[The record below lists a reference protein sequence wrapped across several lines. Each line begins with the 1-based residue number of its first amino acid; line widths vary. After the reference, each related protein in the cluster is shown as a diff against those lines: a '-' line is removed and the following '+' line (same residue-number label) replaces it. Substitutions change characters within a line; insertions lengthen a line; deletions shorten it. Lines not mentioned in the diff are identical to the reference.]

1 MVLAGPGS
9 GKTTVITHRVRCLIE
24 EHGVNPSNILVITFT
39 RSAAEEMKQR
49 FWKLM
54 ETSSKQ
60 AEENMQ
66 GLKSMNVE
74 AGGILPVNFG
84 TFMLCFLTFFA
95 MLIVMTPPALYG
107 RRSGRRSSEK

>member
-1 MVLAGPGS
+1 MAFHESQIEAIHHFEGPMMVLAGPGS

-66 GLKSMNVE
+66 G
-74 AGGILPVNFG
+74 
-84 TFMLCFLTFFA
+84 
-95 MLIVMTPPALYG
+95 
-107 RRSGRRSSEK
+107 RRSIRR